1 MIKTSWGLNFV
12 NLGLKCKIKSSQTI
26 LKMGIHKIKSTKNIK
41 KSISP
46 SNFRFFKFSKS
57 IIQILVNLEKC
68 LFSSSYIIKETSF
81 KTLNVITMDISI
93 SYDIL
98 LFDITAKYVTFF
110 QMFNPQS
117 KISVHGP
124 STKFSSRI

>member
-46 SNFRFFKFSKS
+46 EIFDFSNLVKVLFKFW
-57 IIQILVNLEKC
+57 
-68 LFSSSYIIKETSF
+68 
-81 KTLNVITMDISI
+81 
-93 SYDIL
+93 
-98 LFDITAKYVTFF
+98 
-110 QMFNPQS
+110 
-117 KISVHGP
+117 
-124 STKFSSRI
+124 